1 VIATPHPDFAIGDP
15 VYLRGA
21 PFGVPGRILR
31 RERGGKLAVLWADL
45 GPSYIGRHR
54 PETLTQAPR
63 RRAEQAEEQTFENN
77 TEEKMSH
84 G

>member
-1 VIATPHPDFAIGDP
+1 MNEASMSDFAVGDS

-21 PFGVPGRILR
+21 QFGVPGRILR
-31 RERGGKLAVLWADL
+31 RERGGKLAILWADL

-54 PETLTQAPR
+54 PETLMQAPR
-63 RRAEQAEEQTFENN
+63 ERTQQRGETH
-77 TEEKMSH
+77 H